1 MRTTNLVV
9 KVASRCNLNCTYC
22 YMYNMGDD
30 SYKLQPKFMTKKIIE
45 AMFTKIKTHCFENKI
60 ERFLIVFHGGEP
72 LLNGID
78 FYTNFIEIGNKIIPN
93 SIIMDYAMQS
103 NGVLLTE
110 EIAKELKQLNIQI
123 GISIDGTPK
132 SNNKNR
138 VYHNGEGSYDK
149 IVDGFNL
156 VKNIYGKEYA
166 NCLCVID
173 TNEKP
178 SEVYS
183 HFKSI
188 GANSVHL
195 LFQDFNYLQSKIEDV
210 PKIGDWLIEVFKLW
224 YSDKDEN
231 KPSIRPFTDLIGLI
245 LGVEKYSEIFGKGV
259 NDTLVIETDGSIETV
274 DTLKICGNGFTKTN
288 FNVLDSEL
296 STIYKNSELARL
308 YYYAHDNLCKKCSDC
323 PIEPVCGGGYLGHRF
338 SNENYF
344 DNPSIYCVEI
354 VKLICYIQN
363 ETLKNM
369 QMYSVNESKIDF
381 LNFDEIINMI
391 NYETSI

>member
-1 MRTTNLVV
+1 
-9 KVASRCNLNCTYC
+9 
-22 YMYNMGDD
+22 MGDD
-30 SYKLQPKFMTKKIIE
+30 SYKLQPKFMTKKITE

-60 ERFLIVFHGGEP
+60 TRFLIVFHGGEP

-78 FYTNFIEIGNKIIPN
+78 FFANFIEIGKKIIPN
-93 SIIMDYAMQS
+93 TIIIDYAMQS

-110 EIAKELKQLNIQI
+110 EITKELKNLNIQI

-132 SNNKNR
+132 SNNINR
-138 VYHNGEGSYDK
+138 VHHNGNGSYNK
-149 IVDGFNL
+149 IINGFNL
-156 VKNIYGKEYA
+156 VKKIYGNEYA

-178 SEVYS
+178 TDVYS

-195 LFQDFNYLQSKIEDV
+195 LFQDFNYSQSKVEDV

-224 YSDKDEN
+224 YSDRDEN
-231 KPSIRPFTDLIGLI
+231 KPSLRPFTDLIGLI
-245 LGVEKYSEIFGKGV
+245 CGVEKYSEIFGKGI

-274 DTLKICGNGFTKTN
+274 DTLRICGNGFTKTN
-288 FNVLDSEL
+288 FNVL
-296 STIYKNSELARL
+296 NSELGTIYEKSELAKL
-308 YYYAHDNLCKKCSDC
+308 YYHGHHNLCKKCNNC
-323 PIEPVCGGGYLGHRF
+323 PIEPVCGGGYLGHRY

-344 DNPSIYCVEI
+344 DNPSIYCSEI
-354 VKLICYIQN
+354 VKLVCYIQN
-363 ETLKNM
+363 EILKNM
-369 QMYSVNESKIDF
+369 QRYSVNESKIEA

-391 NYETSI
+391 N